1 MFIIQGESM
10 EKLKALYTPFLKLF
24 DKIRLFLD
32 KKNHIEESVVGGID
46 IDLEQL
52 YEDPEIAIQVQQRYI
67 KTMDDIEKHKE
78 KYKSVV
84 NEITTMQRIEL
95 MSGRGKAELEK
106 LCKVYSE
113 TLVKKGEFK
122 DKIHGQGI
130 RTVDYL
136 EQYEDQ
142 MDKIIEMM
150 KGHEKNQSMVKQD
163 LAYLESEKSELLYQS
178 SRLKS
183 AYKFVRHAFIVV
195 AMLTAFAALIL
206 TIFFFVNKRPI
217 LLEAM
222 ISMVAIIVA
231 TVWVYIFRRY
241 LVYEISKNQKM
252 MKRTIELTNKTKIKF
267 INNQS
272 VIDFQCKKYRID
284 SSEMLELRWENYKN
298 RMHAERQYKNISNS
312 IAAMM
317 SDIEDLLEKNGIG
330 EVDFIL
336 DHMDYFATGKGRKIL
351 LDKHIAKKEELYL
364 SLQKAERESGMMNL
378 VLTNYKSHTSHEK
391 WKEK

>member
-1 MFIIQGESM
+1 M

-24 DKIRLFLD
+24 DKVKAFMD

-52 YEDPEIAIQVQQRYI
+52 YEDPEIATKLQQRYI
-67 KTMDDIEKHKE
+67 KTIEDIEKHKE
-78 KYKSVV
+78 KYKDMV
-84 NEITTMQRIEL
+84 NEITAMQRIEL

-122 DKIHGQGI
+122 DKISGQGI
-130 RTVDYL
+130 RAVDYL

-142 MDKIIEMM
+142 MDKIIDMM

-178 SRLKS
+178 RRLKS
-183 AYKFVRHAFIVV
+183 AYKFVKNAFIAV

-217 LLEAM
+217 LMEAM
-222 ISMVAIIVA
+222 ISMVAVIVA

-272 VIDFQCKKYRID
+272 VIDYQCKKYRID

-298 RMHAERQYKNISNS
+298 RMNAERQYKNISNS

-317 SDIEDLLEKNGIG
+317 TDIEDLLEKNGIN
-330 EVDFIL
+330 EIDFVL
-336 DHMDYFATGKGRKIL
+336 DHMDYFATAKGRKL
-351 LDKHIAKKEELYL
+351 LLEKHIGKKEELYL
-364 SLQKAERESGMMNL
+364 NLQKAERESGMMNL
-378 VLTNYKSHTSHEK
+378 VLTNYKSHVSHQK
-391 WKEK
+391 NKEQ

>member
-1 MFIIQGESM
+1 MD
-10 EKLKALYTPFLKLF
+10 KLKALYTPFLKLF
-24 DKIRLFLD
+24 DKIRLYLD

-46 IDLEQL
+46 IDLDQL
-52 YEDPEIAIQVQQRYI
+52 YEDPEIAKSLQQRYI
-67 KTMDDIEKHKE
+67 KTMDDIEKLKE
-78 KYKSVV
+78 KYKAII
-84 NEITTMQRIEL
+84 NEITAMQRIEL

-122 DKIHGQGI
+122 DKISGQGL

-142 MDKIIEMM
+142 MDKIIDMM

-163 LAYLESEKSELLYQS
+163 LAYLESEKSELLYQN
-178 SRLKS
+178 SRLKN
-183 AYKFVRHAFIVV
+183 AYKFVKNAFITV
-195 AMLTAFAALIL
+195 AILTALAAFIL
-206 TIFFFVNKRPI
+206 TIFFFVNKKPI

-252 MKRTIELTNKTKIKF
+252 MKRTIELTNKTKIKY

-272 VIDFQCKKYRID
+272 VIDYQCKKYRID

-317 SDIEDLLEKNGIG
+317 SDIEDLLEKNGIN

-336 DHMDYFATGKGRKIL
+336 DHMDYFATEKGRKML
-351 LDKHIAKKEELYL
+351 LEKYIIKKEELYL
-364 SLQKAERESGMMNL
+364 NLQKAERESGMMNL
-378 VLTNYKSHTSHEK
+378 VLTNYKSHVSHEK
-391 WKEK
+391 GKEK

>member
-1 MFIIQGESM
+1 M
-10 EKLKALYTPFLKLF
+10 EKLKVLYTPFLKLF
-24 DKIRLFLD
+24 DQIRLYIN

-52 YEDPEIAIQVQQRYI
+52 YEDPEIAKKLQQRYI
-67 KTMDDIEKHKE
+67 KTIEDIEMLKE
-78 KYKSVV
+78 KYKAVI
-84 NEITTMQRIEL
+84 NEITAMQRIEL
-95 MSGRGKAELEK
+95 MSNRGKAELEK

-122 DKIHGQGI
+122 DKIKGQGY

-163 LAYLESEKSELLYQS
+163 LAYLESEKSELIYQS
-178 SRLKS
+178 NRLKS
-183 AYKFVRHAFIVV
+183 AYKFVKNAFIVV
-195 AMLTAFAALIL
+195 AILTAIAAFIL
-206 TIFFFVNKRPI
+206 SIIYFINRRPI

-222 ISMVAIIVA
+222 ISMVVIIAA
-231 TVWVYIFRRY
+231 TVWVYVFRRY
-241 LVYEISKNQKM
+241 LVYELSKNQKM
-252 MKRTIELTNKTKIKF
+252 MKRTVELTNKTKIKF

-272 VIDFQCKKYRID
+272 VIDYQCKKYKID

-298 RMHAERQYKNISNS
+298 HMHAERQYKNISNS

-317 SDIEDLLEKNGIG
+317 TDIEDLLEKNNII

-336 DHMDYFATGKGRKIL
+336 DHMDYFASEKGRKIL
-351 LDKHIAKKEELYL
+351 LEKHVAKKDELYHN
-364 SLQKAERESGMMNL
+364 LQKAERESGMMNL
-378 VLTNYKSHTSHEK
+378 VLTNYKSHVSHENNK
-391 WKEK
+391 DKKN